1 MPAIM
6 FYSAYVN
13 KTKVIEA
20 LQKEILKNLELA
32 LAAAQNTYDIA
43 THEDSK
49 AENKYDTRGLEASY
63 LAGAQALRVS
73 DLRDTLALIANF
85 NAKVFSDS
93 DKLALGAL
101 VELRSGFKQLWVL
114 LMPKGGGQSAVCD
127 SHPVQI
133 VTPESPLGLQLI
145 GKEVGDEFK
154 ISNRDYEVTAVF

>member
-1 MPAIM
+1 
-6 FYSAYVN
+6 VN
-13 KTKVIEA
+13 KKSVLEA
-20 LQKEILKNLELA
+20 LQKEIHRNLELA

-63 LAGAQALRVS
+63 LAGAQALRVA
-73 DLRDTLALIANF
+73 DLRDTLALVANF
-85 NAKVFSDS
+85 NAKDFSDS

-101 VELRSGFKQLWVL
+101 VELHSGNKKIWVL
-114 LMPKGGGQSAVCD
+114 LLQKGGGQSAVID
-127 SHPVQI
+127 SKQVQI

-154 ISNRDYEVTAVF
+154 ISNRDYEITAVF